1 VDVAVSVLLQRNA
14 PVNAKDD
21 TFGGTALG
29 WALYAWGG
37 GGPHAGSSRY
47 YDVVR
52 LLVAAG
58 ATLEKEWLA
67 EPDRGLPLATKI
79 RDDARMRAALETIR

>member
-1 VDVAVSVLLQRNA
+1 VLLQRNA

-52 LLVAAG
+52 LLVAARRH
-58 ATLEKEWLA
+58 TR
-67 EPDRGLPLATKI
+67 RGMAGRTRSRIAAGDKDP
-79 RDDARMRAALETIR
+79 DDARMRAALETIR